1 MDIFKEIEELKK
13 NNIKAALAI
22 VITTRGST
30 PGKISSKMLILAD
43 GKTIGTI
50 GGGKIE
56 KDIIDKSPMI
66 ISKGTPQIFEYT
78 LDESYN
84 YMCGG
89 YMAIYV
95 EPVKPAKR
103 VIIFGAGH
111 VGQALS
117 KILKLMDYYIIVVDD
132 RKEFGNSKNFPDAN
146 EIIVDEFMNAIDKL
160 TIAEYTFIVIVTRDH
175 KWDMEITKKVIKSSA
190 KYIGVIGSKN
200 KAQYMLKELKNSGID
215 EENLPR
221 LYLPIGVPIK
231 SETPMEIG
239 ISIAA
244 QIIDICNKSI

>member
-1 MDIFKEIEELKK
+1 MNIFREIEEIKK
-13 NNIKAALAI
+13 NRIKAALAI
-22 VITTRGST
+22 VIDTRGST
-30 PGKISSKMLILAD
+30 PGKVSSKMLILAN

-56 KDIIDKSPMI
+56 KDIIDKSLMV
-66 ISKGTPQIFEYT
+66 ISKGNPKIFEYT

-89 YMAIYV
+89 HMTIYV
-95 EPVKPAKR
+95 EPINPAKK

-132 RKEFGNSKNFPDAN
+132 REEFGNSKNFPDAD
-146 EIIVDEFMNAIDKL
+146 EIIVDEFTNAIDKL
-160 TIAEYTFIVIVTRDH
+160 TIEEDTFIVVVTRDH
-175 KWDMEITKKVIKSSA
+175 EWDLEITKKVIKSSA

-200 KAQYMLKELKNSGID
+200 KAQQMLSKLKNSGID
-215 EENLPR
+215 DESLRR
-221 LYLPIGVPIK
+221 LYMPIGIPIK

-244 QIIDICNKSI
+244 QIIDICNKTI